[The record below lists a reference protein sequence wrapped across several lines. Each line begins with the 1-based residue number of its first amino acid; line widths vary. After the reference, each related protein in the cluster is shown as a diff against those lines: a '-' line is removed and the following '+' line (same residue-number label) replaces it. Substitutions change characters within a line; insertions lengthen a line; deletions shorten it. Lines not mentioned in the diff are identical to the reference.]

1 LSLDDDLSF
10 PYTSNVPRGRRLP
23 PANWQRDL
31 GRQIVA
37 AREAVGISNQQGL
50 LEAVTEVRRRRPGR
64 EDKTV
69 SPGTIVRAEK
79 GGNVSTDLLEDIRL
93 ALNAHLRV
101 QLSPPGTETRNT
113 PDDEA
118 PAEASSSRSRA
129 SKGGIVHMMEAV
141 PDSELFGRLY
151 GFWWSQENRQQREEL
166 LGLCERYVKGDP
178 SVVKLAR
185 GSREKKESA

>member
-1 LSLDDDLSF
+1 LSLDDDLSCL
-10 PYTSNVPRGRRLP
+10 YTSNVPRGRRLP
-23 PANWQRDL
+23 PASWQRDL

-37 AREAVGISNQQGL
+37 AREAAGIPNQQGL

-64 EDKTV
+64 ENKTV
-69 SPGTIVRAEK
+69 SPGTIVRAEN

-93 ALNAHLRV
+93 ALDARLRV
-101 QLSPPGTETRNT
+101 QLSPPGSETGDT
-113 PDDEA
+113 PDDEEL
-118 PAEASSSRSRA
+118 AEASSRSR